1 MGFPPVTFPRLRE
14 ALIFAVLFVGLFVG
28 LFVLFVLFVF
38 VFFVLLRVWA
48 GLCTLLMDG
57 TCRAGKRPQQLRHTG
72 GLAPHPCAARG
83 WRPPSFTKVL
93 KAQLLQ
99 GVDIVETMASS
110 RSVGRLCCERGSA
123 SDRGPSPPP
132 ERGPRGRG
140 RSAEPEQVS
149 VSASG
154 VASSTPLMRPRG
166 AGFERS
172 RSPGDASHSC
182 PWFGAKPSLGL
193 TQRGGGRLIPCQP

>member
-1 MGFPPVTFPRLRE
+1 MEDVERGRGRSNSGTRVDLLLTRVPRE
-14 ALIFAVLFVGLFVG
+14 VGG
-28 LFVLFVLFVF
+28 P
-38 VFFVLLRVWA
+38 RV
-48 GLCTLLMDG
+48 
-57 TCRAGKRPQQLRHTG
+57 
-72 GLAPHPCAARG
+72 
-83 WRPPSFTKVL
+83 FTKVL
-93 KAQLLQ
+93 IAQLLQ
-99 GVDIVETMASS
+99 GVDIVETMASP

-149 VSASG
+149 VSAGG

-166 AGFERS
+166 AGFERF

-182 PWFGAKPSLGL
+182 PCFGAKPSLGL

>member
-1 MGFPPVTFPRLRE
+1 MSTASRSSQ
-14 ALIFAVLFVGLFVG
+14 FVCFVC
-28 LFVLFVLFVF
+28 LFVLFCFVLFC
-38 VFFVLLRVWA
+38 FFVLLRVWA
-48 GLCTLLMDG
+48 GLCTLLTDG

-83 WRPPSFTKVL
+83 WRPPSFNKS
-93 KAQLLQ
+93 
-99 GVDIVETMASS
+99 VDSTAPTRGGHRETMASP

-123 SDRGPSPPP
+123 SDRGRSPPP

-140 RSAEPEQVS
+140 RSVEPEQVS

-172 RSPGDASHSC
+172 RSPGDASPSC
-182 PWFGAKPSLGL
+182 PCFGAKPSLGL
-193 TQRGGGRLIPCQP
+193 TQRRGGRLIPCQP